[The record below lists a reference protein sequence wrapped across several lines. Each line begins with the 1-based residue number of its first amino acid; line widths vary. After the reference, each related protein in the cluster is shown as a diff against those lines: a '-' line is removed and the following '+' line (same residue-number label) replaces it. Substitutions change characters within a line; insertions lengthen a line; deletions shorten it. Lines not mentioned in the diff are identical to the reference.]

1 MREIASKGEDKRSS
15 DILTARGR
23 TSELTLEDPMRILI
37 VIALAWALADDAE
50 LVRPLEAKGVKVK
63 KAPGGAVS
71 EVYVGGLKGITLD
84 DYKAIGQ
91 CRNLVALNLSAEDL
105 RFNDEAAAQL
115 TGLDRLEKFFSNG
128 AQLSDDGFKSLASW
142 KNLKQLGFDH
152 WFRTKK
158 DQPIG
163 AGLADLAALPN
174 LETIRLGGCMVGIE
188 AMEALATI
196 KTLKKLDVFHTFYVN
211 DEALLP
217 LQKLPELRIFIAGP
231 QYQPRLTDAAL
242 RTLSGV
248 KSLEEINLTETWLTY
263 EDGFKHLAALPHLKK
278 LSLPKVV
285 ASEEDVQRLKTELP
299 NLVVEWTSPDPETI
313 EKTKATFRRHF
324 EKLKK

>member
-1 MREIASKGEDKRSS
+1 MLLRPLIIA
-15 DILTARGR
+15 
-23 TSELTLEDPMRILI
+23 
-37 VIALAWALADDAE
+37 ALALAFADEAE
-50 LVRPLEAKGVKVK
+50 LLRPLEAKGVKVK
-63 KAPGGAVS
+63 KTPAGLVTGVHMG
-71 EVYVGGLKGITLD
+71 VLKGITIE
-84 DYKAIGQ
+84 DYRAIGQ
-91 CRNLVALNLSAEDL
+91 CRNLVTLSLLAEDL

-115 TGLDRLEKFFSNG
+115 TGLDRLERFFSNG

-163 AGLADLAALPN
+163 AGLAHLAALPN
-174 LETIRLGGCMVGIE
+174 LETVRLGGCMVGIE

-231 QYQPRLTDAAL
+231 QFQPRLTDAAL
-242 RTLSGV
+242 KNLS
-248 KSLEEINLTETWLTY
+248 
-263 EDGFKHLAALPHLKK
+263 
-278 LSLPKVV
+278 
-285 ASEEDVQRLKTELP
+285 
-299 NLVVEWTSPDPETI
+299 
-313 EKTKATFRRHF
+313 
-324 EKLKK
+324 